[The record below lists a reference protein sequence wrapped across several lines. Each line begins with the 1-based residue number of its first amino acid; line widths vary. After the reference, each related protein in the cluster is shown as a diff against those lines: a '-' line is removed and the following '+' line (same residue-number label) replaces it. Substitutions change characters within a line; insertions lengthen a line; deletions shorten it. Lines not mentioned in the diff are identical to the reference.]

1 MIWGSFVGYLDS
13 FNNYKN
19 SEKIAYICDDESIT
33 YRELM
38 LYSDRLAKYILKNF
52 GVGNKDAIAI
62 YGHKDFLM
70 LVSFL
75 ACTKSG
81 HPYCPMDISFT
92 RNRVEDVL
100 TITNSKFSIFTED
113 LIVDEKFSILDK
125 EDILDIINDEKY
137 DDISND
143 GLYKIEPED
152 IVYIIF
158 TSGSTGKP
166 KGVQIT
172 YNNLN
177 NYIGWIHNVVGN
189 EKNKIYLN
197 QAPFSFDLSV
207 MDLYL
212 SLYSESTLFAITK
225 EKQQDFSKL
234 YESLEKSG
242 ITNWVS
248 TPSFADMCL
257 SLQEFN
263 SENIKNIEYFL
274 FCGEVLTKK
283 TAQRL
288 KQRFPNAKV
297 INTYGP
303 TESTVCVTDI
313 LITDEILEKFDI
325 LPLGDVKRGSR
336 IEIREEDKILGDDE
350 IGEIVIIGDTVSS
363 GYYKNPV
370 QTEKAFFITENNERA
385 YKTGDLGYY
394 KDGNLFFSN
403 RKDFQVKLNGY
414 RIELGDIESNLLNIS
429 GVSSCCALPNYDS
442 DNKVKSITAFIVSNN
457 INDEKEYTKFL
468 KEKLKKYIPNYMI
481 PKKFKFLEKLPM
493 NNNGKVDRKEIK
505 KILENNYNKP
515 HKSTLEK
522 LYSLSKLNLDDKE
535 YIKNLI
541 EKKNEKK

>member
-1 MIWGSFVGYLDS
+1 MKYLET
-13 FNNYKN
+13 FNSYKS
-19 SEKIAYICDDESIT
+19 SEKIAYICNEISIT

-38 LYSDRLAKYILKNF
+38 LYSDRLAKYILQNF
-52 GVGNKDAIAI
+52 EIGNKDAIAV

-92 RNRVEDVL
+92 KNRVEDVL
-100 TITNSKFSIFTED
+100 SITDSKFSIFTED
-113 LIVDEKFSILDK
+113 LTVDDKFNILDK
-125 EDILDIINDEKY
+125 KEILDIIYNEKY
-137 DDISND
+137 DDISNE
-143 GLYKIEPED
+143 GLYEIEPED

-172 YNNLN
+172 YDNLN
-177 NYIGWIHNVVGN
+177 NYIDWIHNVVGN
-189 EKNKIYLN
+189 GKNKVYLN

-225 EKQQDFSKL
+225 EDQQDFAKL
-234 YESLEKSG
+234 YENLEKSG

-257 SLQEFN
+257 SMKEFN

-288 KQRFPNAKV
+288 NNRFPNAKV

-313 LITDEILEKFDI
+313 LITDEVIEKYET
-325 LPLGDVKRGSR
+325 LPLGDVKKGSR
-336 IEIREEDKILGDDE
+336 IEIRDEDKILDDGE

-370 QTEKAFFITENNERA
+370 QTEKAFFVTENNERA
-385 YKTGDLGYY
+385 YRTGDLGFY
-394 KDGNLFFSN
+394 KEGQLFFSN

-429 GVSSCCALPNYDS
+429 GISSCCALPNYDS
-442 DNKVKSITAFIVSNN
+442 DNKVKSITAFVVSNE
-457 INDEKEYTKFL
+457 INGEKEYTKFL
-468 KEKLKKYIPNYMI
+468 KEELQKYVPSYMV
-481 PKKFKFLEKLPM
+481 PKKFKFLDKLPM
-493 NNNGKVDRKEIK
+493 NNNGKVDRKELQ
-505 KILENNYNKP
+505 KILEKR
-515 HKSTLEK
+515 
-522 LYSLSKLNLDDKE
+522 
-535 YIKNLI
+535 
-541 EKKNEKK
+541 

>member
-1 MIWGSFVGYLDS
+1 MKYLET
-13 FNNYKN
+13 FNSYKN
-19 SEKIAYICDDESIT
+19 SEKIAYICNENSIT

-38 LYSDRLAKYILKNF
+38 LYSDRLAKYILQNF
-52 GVGNKDAIAI
+52 GIGNKDAIAV

-100 TITNSKFSIFTED
+100 SITDSKFSIFTEE
-113 LIVDEKFSILDK
+113 LTVDEKFNTLNK
-125 EDILDIINDEKY
+125 KDILDIINNEKY
-137 DDISND
+137 DNISNE
-143 GLYKIEPED
+143 GLYEIEPED

-172 YNNLN
+172 YDNLN
-177 NYIGWIHNVVGN
+177 NYIDWIHNVVENGR
-189 EKNKIYLN
+189 NKVYLN

-225 EKQQDFSKL
+225 EDQQDFSNL
-234 YESLEKSG
+234 YENLKKSG

-257 SLQEFN
+257 SMKEFN

-288 KQRFPNAKV
+288 NSRFPNAKV

-313 LITDEILEKFDI
+313 LITDEVIEKFET
-325 LPLGDVKRGSR
+325 LPLGDVKKGSR
-336 IEIREEDKILGDDE
+336 IEIRDGEKILGDGE
-350 IGEIVIIGDTVSS
+350 IGEIVIIGNTVSS
-363 GYYKNPV
+363 GYYKNSA
-370 QTEKAFFITENNERA
+370 QTEKAFFIAEDNERA
-385 YKTGDLGYY
+385 YRTGDLGYY
-394 KDGNLFFSN
+394 KDGQLFFSN

-429 GVSSCCALPNYDS
+429 GISSCCALPNYDS
-442 DNKVKSITAFIVSNN
+442 DNKVKSITAFVVNN
-457 INDEKEYTKFL
+457 KINDEREYAKFL
-468 KEKLKKYIPNYMI
+468 KEELNKYIPSYMI

-493 NNNGKVDRKEIK
+493 NNNGKVDRKELN
-505 KILENNYNKP
+505 KILERR
-515 HKSTLEK
+515 
-522 LYSLSKLNLDDKE
+522 
-535 YIKNLI
+535 
-541 EKKNEKK
+541 

>member
-1 MIWGSFVGYLDS
+1 
-13 FNNYKN
+13 
-19 SEKIAYICDDESIT
+19 
-33 YRELM
+33 
-38 LYSDRLAKYILKNF
+38 
-52 GVGNKDAIAI
+52 
-62 YGHKDFLM
+62 
-70 LVSFL
+70 
-75 ACTKSG
+75 
-81 HPYCPMDISFT
+81 
-92 RNRVEDVL
+92 
-100 TITNSKFSIFTED
+100 
-113 LIVDEKFSILDK
+113 
-125 EDILDIINDEKY
+125 
-137 DDISND
+137 
-143 GLYKIEPED
+143 
-152 IVYIIF
+152 
-158 TSGSTGKP
+158 
-166 KGVQIT
+166 
-172 YNNLN
+172 
-177 NYIGWIHNVVGN
+177 
-189 EKNKIYLN
+189 
-197 QAPFSFDLSV
+197 

-442 DNKVKSITAFIVSNN
+442 DNKVKSITAF
-457 INDEKEYTKFL
+457 L
-468 KEKLKKYIPNYMI
+468 
-481 PKKFKFLEKLPM
+481 
-493 NNNGKVDRKEIK
+493 
-505 KILENNYNKP
+505 
-515 HKSTLEK
+515 
-522 LYSLSKLNLDDKE
+522 SL
-535 YIKNLI
+535 IHI
-541 EKKNEKK
+541 

>member
-1 MIWGSFVGYLDS
+1 MKYLETLNS
-13 FNNYKN
+13 YKY
-19 SEKIAYICDDESIT
+19 SEKIAYICNESSIT
-33 YRELM
+33 YKELM
-38 LYSDRLAKYILKNF
+38 LFSDRLAKYILKNF
-52 GVGNKDAIAI
+52 GIGNKNAIAV

-100 TITNSKFSIFTED
+100 TVTDSKFSIFTED
-113 LIVDEKFSILDK
+113 FEVDKKFSVLNRK
-125 EDILDIINDEKY
+125 DILDIIDDEKY
-137 DDISND
+137 DDISNEN
-143 GLYKIEPED
+143 LYKIEPED

-172 YNNLN
+172 YDNLN

-189 EKNKIYLN
+189 EKNKVYLN

-212 SLYSESTLFAITK
+212 SLCSESTLYAITK
-225 EKQQDFSKL
+225 EDQQDFARL
-234 YESLEKSG
+234 YEHLEKSG

-263 SENIKNIEYFL
+263 SDNIKNIEYFL

-288 KQRFPNAKV
+288 KKRFPNARI

-313 LITDEILEKFDI
+313 LITDEVLEKFDI
-325 LPLGDVKRGSR
+325 LPLGDVKNGSR
-336 IEIREEDKILGDDE
+336 IEIRDDEKILGDGE

-363 GYYKNPV
+363 GYYKNPI
-370 QTEKAFFITENNERA
+370 QTEKVFFTTDNNERA

-394 KDGNLFFSN
+394 KYGNLFFSN

-429 GVSSCCALPNYDS
+429 GISSCCALPNYDS
-442 DNKVKSITAFIVSNN
+442 DNKVKSITAFVVSNSVS
-457 INDEKEYTKFL
+457 DEKEYAKFL
-468 KEKLKKYIPNYMI
+468 KAELKKYIPSYMI
-481 PKKFKFLEKLPM
+481 PKKIRFLEKLPM
-493 NNNGKVDRKEIK
+493 NNNGKVDRKELK
-505 KILENNYNKP
+505 KIIENR
-515 HKSTLEK
+515 
-522 LYSLSKLNLDDKE
+522 
-535 YIKNLI
+535 
-541 EKKNEKK
+541 

>member
-1 MIWGSFVGYLDS
+1 M
-13 FNNYKN
+13 
-19 SEKIAYICDDESIT
+19 
-33 YRELM
+33 
-38 LYSDRLAKYILKNF
+38 
-52 GVGNKDAIAI
+52 GVGNKDAIAV

-137 DDISND
+137 DDILND

-493 NNNGKVDRKEIK
+493 NNNGKVDRKELK
-505 KILENNYNKP
+505 KILENR
-515 HKSTLEK
+515 
-522 LYSLSKLNLDDKE
+522 
-535 YIKNLI
+535 
-541 EKKNEKK
+541 